1 MPPEDQEDTL
11 SLTFAALSD
20 PTRRAILLRLR
31 RGEATVTDLAAP
43 FSLSLPAITKHLKV
57 LERAGLITRS
67 RESKWRPSRID
78 AGPLKEAAAWIG
90 QYRDLWEAQFDRL
103 DAYLQQ
109 LQTSDKEKEKNN
121 ARSGIDHHPGG

>member
-1 MPPEDQEDTL
+1 MPAEDHPDSL

-31 RGEATVTDLAAP
+31 RGEASVSDLAAP
-43 FSLSLPAITKHLKV
+43 FVLSLPAITKHLKV

-67 RESKWRPSRID
+67 REAKWRPSRID

-103 DAYLQQ
+103 DAYLQH
-109 LQTSDKEKEKNN
+109 LQNLEKEKEITDG
-121 ARSGIDHHPGG
+121 RPGTDSHPGV